1 MWLCGRARDE
11 REAVN
16 KILQTVAIVREP
28 AVVSSSYGYTAELAK
43 FFHMPSVCASANTK
57 LDKND
62 AA

>member
-1 MWLCGRARDE
+1 M
-11 REAVN
+11 N

-28 AVVSSSYGYTAELAK
+28 AVVSSSNGYTAEFAK
-43 FFHMPSVCASANTK
+43 FFHLPSVCATSTRYPVPGSANTK